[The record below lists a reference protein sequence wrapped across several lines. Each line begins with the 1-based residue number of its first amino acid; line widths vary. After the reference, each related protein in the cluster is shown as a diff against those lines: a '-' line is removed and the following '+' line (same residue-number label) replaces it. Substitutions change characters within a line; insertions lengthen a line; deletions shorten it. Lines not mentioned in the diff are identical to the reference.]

1 MDNSQK
7 RLEDVVPNEYEA
19 VLVAAKLA
27 RRINA
32 ARQAEKEQTA
42 PEELIKIDQRKVTTV
57 ALEQIKGGKVKF
69 DLRKPTQEAET
80 FDLT

>member
-1 MDNSQK
+1 MEEPKK
-7 RLEDVVPNEYEA
+7 RLEDVIPNEYEA

-32 ARQAEKEQTA
+32 QRLAQKEQT
-42 PEELIKIDQRKVTTV
+42 PLEELGKIDQRKVTTA
-57 ALEQIKGGKVKF
+57 ALDELRGGKVKIEQ
-69 DLRKPTQEAET
+69 KTIVEEEES